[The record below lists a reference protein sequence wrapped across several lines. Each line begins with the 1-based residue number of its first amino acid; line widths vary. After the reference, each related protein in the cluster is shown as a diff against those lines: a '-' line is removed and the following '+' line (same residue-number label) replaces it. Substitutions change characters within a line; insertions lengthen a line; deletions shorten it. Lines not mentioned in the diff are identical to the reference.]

1 MGFLYASFSL
11 VVRGREINIGMWSEE
26 SPVVVVQVV
35 VKARS
40 GEHSVRSGEVGAW
53 SILKGSLV
61 GLSGLFRIMCWSK
74 SSIII

>member
-1 MGFLYASFSL
+1 MGFLYVSFSL

-40 GEHSVRSGEVGAW
+40 GEHKVRSGEVGAW